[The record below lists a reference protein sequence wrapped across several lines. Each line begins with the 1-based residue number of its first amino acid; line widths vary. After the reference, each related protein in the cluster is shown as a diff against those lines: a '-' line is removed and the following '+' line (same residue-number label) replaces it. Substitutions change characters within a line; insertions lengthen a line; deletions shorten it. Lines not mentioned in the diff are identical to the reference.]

1 MRVVLLASA
10 EHDLKELRRYIV
22 KNFSVATWKKTYDK
36 LKESIGNL
44 ADFPLLGGIP
54 DELEALNLTQYRQ
67 ILSGKNRVIY
77 EIRQDTVF
85 IHVIVDTRRDM
96 VSFLMARLV
105 R

>member
-22 KNFSVATWKKTYDK
+22 KVFSVATWKNTYDK
-36 LKESIGNL
+36 LKKSIGHL
-44 ADFPLLGGIP
+44 PDFPLLGGIP
-54 DELEALNLTQYRQ
+54 EELEALNSTQYRQ
-67 ILSGKNRVIY
+67 ILSGRNRIIY

-85 IHVIVDTRRDM
+85 IHVIVDIRRDM
-96 VSFLMARLV
+96 VSFLMTRLV